1 MKQIEVIQQKI
12 SRRGFIK
19 TSIVATGTGFFAS
32 GLLSGCQSAGDIS
45 AQSIKNDV
53 LDEALKMMSDF
64 APLSNHGPMAAE
76 ALVSVGRSDFVIPF
90 VESYRKRFS
99 AAYPPKYQTITENN
113 WKDALDDDRRTSD
126 WIEFFNREL
135 KENDW
140 KRVVEKWSERLAPGL
155 SAAAAHG
162 LIRTGH
168 AVRSLTAQE
177 NDLRKRELAEALSYW
192 AAYYQVLP
200 EAKNAKNQNLALADA
215 IKKIPILPPEKRS
228 RGSIMDQLKT
238 LNDFPAFGE
247 TIDFVGVAGKPEEI
261 LSALTETFAEIYAK
275 NVSPRNNIA
284 LIHAVTGSASIRCLL
299 PFLSKPTTE
308 KMLRYGWQAA
318 AGIYSISGNETN
330 NQISEEKINVEDL
343 IEKAVTSK
351 EEHAIKFAAACVGE
365 YTLNQNP
372 VYLRAAT
379 DALGRLQRHT

>member
-1 MKQIEVIQQKI
+1 MKKDDPANKDF
-12 SRRGFIK
+12 SRRSFIK
-19 TSIVATGTGFFAS
+19 TVVTATGTTLLVPGLIAS
-32 GLLSGCQSAGDIS
+32 CQIGNDTS
-45 AQSIKNDV
+45 AQLIKNDV

-76 ALVSVGRSDFVIPF
+76 ALVSIGRSDQVIPF

-99 AAYPPKYQTITENN
+99 SAYPPKYKSITENN
-113 WKDALDDDRRTSD
+113 WKEALDDGRRTTD

-140 KRVVEKWSERLAPGL
+140 KKVVEKWSNRLAPGL

-200 EAKNAKNQNLALADA
+200 ESKNAKNQNLALADA
-215 IKKIPILPPEKRS
+215 IKKVPILPPEKRI

-238 LNDFPAFGE
+238 LNDFQSFGE
-247 TIDFVGVAGKPEEI
+247 TIDFIGNKRQAR
-261 LSALTETFAEIYAK
+261 
-275 NVSPRNNIA
+275 RN
-284 LIHAVTGSASIRCLL
+284 SIRINRSLCRNLC
-299 PFLSKPTTE
+299 E
-308 KMLRYGWQAA
+308 KC
-318 AGIYSISGNETN
+318 
-330 NQISEEKINVEDL
+330 
-343 IEKAVTSK
+343 
-351 EEHAIKFAAACVGE
+351 FAAK
-365 YTLNQNP
+365 
-372 VYLRAAT
+372 
-379 DALGRLQRHT
+379 